1 MMFLNLLRAGGL
13 LAVFLSTGAALAPSA
28 HAQKYHTAAGLRLGR
43 NNYGLT
49 VQQKIFEKTTLEGLG
64 LVGSRE
70 VSATVLAERHFG
82 ILGPSLNYYFGVG
95 GHLGRNK
102 DTGGFGGFDALAGVE
117 YKIAFVPLVLSLDF
131 KPTIEINSDDWA
143 RFPTAL
149 SVRYVIIKDKS
160 SIFDGLFGDDR
171 SKAKKRK
178 AKTKAKEKKGSG
190 RGLFDF

>member
-1 MMFLNLLRAGGL
+1 MMFPNSFRAGWL
-13 LAVFLSTGAALAPSA
+13 LAALLGAGVALAPA
-28 HAQKYHTAAGLRLGR
+28 AQAQKYHTAAGLRLGK

-49 VQQKIFEKTTLEGLG
+49 VQQKIFEKTTLEGLA

-82 ILGPSLNYYFGVG
+82 ILGPSLNYYFGAG

-117 YKIAFVPLVLSLDF
+117 YKVAFVPLVLSLDF
-131 KPTIEINSDDWA
+131 KPTVEINSDDWA
-143 RFPTAL
+143 RFPTAF

-160 SIFDGLFGDDR
+160 SVFDGLFGGDKKKK
-171 SKAKKRK
+171 SKSKS
-178 AKTKAKEKKGSG
+178 KTKNDSR

>member
-1 MMFLNLLRAGGL
+1 MMFFNSLRAGWL
-13 LAVFLSTGAALAPSA
+13 LAVLLGAGAGLAPA
-28 HAQKYHTAAGLRLGR
+28 VQAQKYHTAAGLRLGK

-82 ILGPSLNYYFGVG
+82 ILGPSLNYYFGAG

-117 YKIAFVPLVLSLDF
+117 YKVAFVPIVLSLDF
-131 KPTIEINSDDWA
+131 KPTLEINSDDWA
-143 RFPTAL
+143 RFPTAF
-149 SVRYVIIKDKS
+149 SIRYVIIKDKS
-160 SIFDGLFGDDR
+160 SIFDGVFGGDKKKKSKSK
-171 SKAKKRK
+171 SKAKN
-178 AKTKAKEKKGSG
+178 GSG

>member
-1 MMFLNLLRAGGL
+1 MMFLNSLRAGWL
-13 LAVFLSTGAALAPSA
+13 LAALLGAGAVLAPPV
-28 HAQKYHTAAGLRLGR
+28 HAQKYHTAAGLRLGK

-70 VSATVLAERHFG
+70 VSATLLAERHFG
-82 ILGPSLNYYFGVG
+82 ILGPSLNYYCGAG

-117 YKIAFVPLVLSLDF
+117 YKVAFVPIVLSLDF
-131 KPTIEINSDDWA
+131 KPTVEINSDDWA
-143 RFPTAL
+143 RFPTAF
-149 SVRYVIIKDKS
+149 SIRYVIIKDKS
-160 SIFDGLFGDDR
+160 SIFDGVFGGDKKKKSKSKSK
-171 SKAKKRK
+171 SKAKS
-178 AKTKAKEKKGSG
+178 GSG